1 MVANV
6 KTVLNTLISFIY
18 QLSNDNGK
26 ELPLDTATV
35 FIYTGK
41 CDFALLSHVFI
52 YATLAEVIVF
62 CFFLAVFLFFFSC
75 HILMQLLGF

>member
-41 CDFALLSHVFI
+41 SDFALLSHVFI
-52 YATLAEVIVF
+52 YTTWAEVVF
-62 CFFLAVFLFFFSC
+62 CFF
-75 HILMQLLGF
+75 

>member
-18 QLSNDNGK
+18 QLSNNGK

-41 CDFALLSHVFI
+41 SDFALLSHVFI
-52 YATLAEVIVF
+52 YATWAEVVF
-62 CFFLAVFLFFFSC
+62 CSFFHAIS
-75 HILMQLLGF
+75 

>member
-1 MVANV
+1 M

-18 QLSNDNGK
+18 QLNGK

-41 CDFALLSHVFI
+41 SDFALLSHVFI
-52 YATLAEVIVF
+52 YATWAEVVVF
-62 CFFLAVFLFFFSC
+62 CFFLAVFYFLFF
-75 HILMQLLGF
+75 HA